1 MPVWLPLVDPVN
13 LVESDDEG
21 NFLLL
26 EHVQRLDG
34 LRLEAMHDVDD
45 EDGDVA
51 ETRTAITQVGERLV
65 TGCVD
70 DQKAGKSNVV
80 ELKWKK

>member
-51 ETRTAITQVGERLV
+51 EGGAAVAKVRERFV
-65 TGCVD
+65 AGSVD
-70 DQKAGKSNVV
+70 NQEAR
-80 ELKWKK
+80 